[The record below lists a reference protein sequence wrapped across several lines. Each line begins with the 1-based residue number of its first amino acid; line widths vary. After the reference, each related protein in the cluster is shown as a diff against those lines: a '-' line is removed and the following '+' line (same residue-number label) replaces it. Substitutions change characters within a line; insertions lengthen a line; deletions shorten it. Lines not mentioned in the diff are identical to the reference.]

1 MPVASVGRLQ
11 GRNVQINAYVT
22 SGPEQGQ
29 FADTKLN
36 MKQTNLNATVLASP
50 YDQHYEMALIYCVDK
65 QSGHCF
71 SLTRFPDKDVIE
83 VMVVD
88 QIVEK
93 VLDLEVVLKGYHLQA
108 RLPPEL
114 TRRLDGV
121 EQYAV
126 HLDLP
131 DQELPNLIKSL
142 EKIFEGK
149 SGLRVLQA

>member
-1 MPVASVGRLQ
+1 
-11 GRNVQINAYVT
+11 
-22 SGPEQGQ
+22 
-29 FADTKLN
+29 
-36 MKQTNLNATVLASP
+36 MKQTNLNASVSASP
-50 YDQHYEMALIYCVDK
+50 YDKRYEMALVYCVDK

-71 SLTRFPDKDVIE
+71 SLTRFPDESEIE

-88 QIVEK
+88 QIVER
-93 VLDLEVVLKGYHLQA
+93 VLDLDVVLQGHYLQA
-108 RLPPEL
+108 RLPPKL

-121 EQYAV
+121 EQYKV